1 MEWKTAITKVEPNHI
16 HIRGYAIQDLIGKHS
31 FGEVVYLLFK
41 GEMPTPAQ
49 GKLIEA
55 VLVATVDHSV
65 FAPSACAARFV
76 ASGGVPIQSAVA
88 AGLSALGDHHGGA
101 IEQCQKLLEEGVRRM
116 QAEGKSAEEMA
127 ETVLREHRGHH
138 QNGVPTKKRIPGFG
152 HPYHTADPRTLALF
166 NLARELKQ
174 DGPHIQL
181 AEAIGAKSEVV
192 MGRKLVVNT
201 DAAQAAVLA
210 ELGFPWQL
218 ARGFFVI
225 SRAAGLSAHAY
236 EEITRERP
244 FRAVD
249 LKEVVYDG
257 PADR

>member
-1 MEWKTAITKVEPNHI
+1 MEWKTAITKVEPNQI

-41 GEMPTPAQ
+41 GELPAPAQ
-49 GKLIEA
+49 GRLIEA

-65 FAPSACAARFV
+65 MAPSACAARFV
-76 ASGGVPIQSAVA
+76 ASGGAPIQAAVA

-101 IEQCQKLLEEGVRRM
+101 IEQCQKLLEEGARRM
-116 QAEGKSAEEMA
+116 AAEGKSAEEMA
-127 ETVLREHRGHH
+127 ETLLREHK
-138 QNGVPTKKRIPGFG
+138 QAKKRIPGFG
-152 HPYHTADPRTLALF
+152 HPYHSADPRTLALF
-166 NLARELKQ
+166 HLARELKL
-174 DGPHIQL
+174 DGRHIKL
-181 AEAIGAKSEVV
+181 AEAIGAKSEAV

-201 DAAQAAVLA
+201 DAAQAAILA

-225 SRAAGLSAHAY
+225 SRAAGLSAHVF

-249 LKEVVYDG
+249 LAEVKYDG
-257 PADR
+257 KPER

>member
-1 MEWKTAITKVEPNHI
+1 MEWRTAITKVEPNHI
-16 HIRGYAIQDLIGKHS
+16 SIRGYAIQDLIGKHS

-41 GEMPTPAQ
+41 GELPTPDR

-65 FAPSACAARFV
+65 MAPSACATRFV

-101 IEQCQKLLEEGVRRM
+101 IEQCQKLLEEGVKRM
-116 QAEGKSAEEMA
+116 QAEKKSPAEMA
-127 ETVLREHRGHH
+127 EILLSEHKAA
-138 QNGVPTKKRIPGFG
+138 KKRIPGFG
-152 HPYHTADPRTLALF
+152 HPYHTTDPRTQALF
-166 NLARELKQ
+166 ELARELKL
-174 DGPHIQL
+174 DGDHIQL
-181 AEAIGAKSEVV
+181 AVAIGEKSEKV

-210 ELGFPWQL
+210 ELNFPWQL

-249 LKEVVYDG
+249 LAEVKYDG
-257 PADR
+257 VPDR

>member
-1 MEWKTAITKVEPNHI
+1 MEWRTAITKVEPNHI
-16 HIRGYAIQDLIGKHS
+16 RIRGYAIQDLIGKHS
-31 FGEVVYLLFK
+31 FGEVVFLLFK
-41 GEMPTPAQ
+41 GELPTPAQ
-49 GKLIEA
+49 GRLIEA

-65 FAPSACAARFV
+65 MAPSACATRFV

-101 IEQCQKLLEEGVRRM
+101 IEQCQKLLEEGVKRM
-116 QAEGKSAEEMA
+116 KAEKKSAEEMA
-127 ETVLREHRGHH
+127 EILLREHK
-138 QNGVPTKKRIPGFG
+138 QAKKRIPGFG
-152 HPYHTADPRTLALF
+152 HPYHTADPRTQALF
-166 NLARELKQ
+166 DLARELKL
-174 DGPHIQL
+174 DGDHIQL
-181 AEAIGAKSEVV
+181 AAAIGAKSETV

-249 LKEVVYDG
+249 LKEVIYDG
-257 PADR
+257 PGDR

>member
-1 MEWKTAITKVEPNHI
+1 MEWRTAITQVEPNHI
-16 HIRGYAIQDLIGKHS
+16 RIRGYAIQDLIGKHS

-41 GEMPTPAQ
+41 GELPSPAQ

-65 FAPSACAARFV
+65 MAPSACAARFV
-76 ASGGVPIQSAVA
+76 ASGGVPIQTAVA

-101 IEQCQKLLEEGVRRM
+101 IEQCQKLLEDGVRRM
-116 QAEGKSAEEMA
+116 SSETKSVEAMA
-127 ETVLREHRGHH
+127 ELLLREHK
-138 QNGVPTKKRIPGFG
+138 QAKKRIPGFG
-152 HPYHTADPRTLALF
+152 HPYHTSDPRTLALF
-166 NLARELKQ
+166 NLARELNLE
-174 DGPHIQL
+174 GNHIKL
-181 AEAIGAKSEVV
+181 AAAIGAKSEAV
-192 MGRKLVVNT
+192 MGRNLVVNT

-249 LKEVVYDG
+249 LKEVTYDG
-257 PADR
+257 PAER

>member
-41 GEMPTPAQ
+41 GELPTPAQ
-49 GKLIEA
+49 GRLIEA

-65 FAPSACAARFV
+65 MAPSACAARFV

-116 QAEGKSAEEMA
+116 AAEKKSAEEMA
-127 ETVLREHRGHH
+127 EILLREHK
-138 QNGVPTKKRIPGFG
+138 QAKKRIPGYG
-152 HPYHTADPRTLALF
+152 HPYHSADPRTLALF
-166 NLARELKQ
+166 NLARELKL
-174 DGPHIQL
+174 DGPHIRL
-181 AEAIGAKSEVV
+181 AEAIGAKSEAA
-192 MGRKLVVNT
+192 MGRKLTVNT
-201 DAAQAAVLA
+201 DAAQAAILA
-210 ELGFPWQL
+210 ELQFPWQL
-218 ARGFFVI
+218 ARGIFVI

-249 LKEVVYDG
+249 LKEVRYDG
-257 PADR
+257 PEDR